1 MLSSPPPPQQQQQQQ
16 IQVVKCRSKLSIRP
30 HSSRAVLF
38 YSQYPNGAVDPAS
51 LHGACPVLNRQKY
64 AANLWVWNTPRQGFP
79 GAPIKEKFRTGNDNN
94 NNNNHS
100 PSANQ
105 FKKITATF
113 QNSGQ
118 DETLQEADLYFE
130 DQYWGELRRGSP
142 VLSVNT
148 YQGHV
153 WNVQVQKRIVQT
165 WTMSEQDGEVQKFVI

>member
-1 MLSSPPPPQQQQQQQ
+1 M
-16 IQVVKCRSKLSIRP
+16 
-30 HSSRAVLF
+30 
-38 YSQYPNGAVDPAS
+38 DPAS
-51 LHGACPVLNRQKY
+51 LHGACPVLNKQKY

-79 GAPIKEKFRTGNDNN
+79 GAPIKEKFRKDRGDSNT
-94 NNNNHS
+94 S

-118 DETLQEADLYFE
+118 DGALQEADLYYE
-130 DQYWGELRRGSP
+130 DQFWGILRNGSP

-153 WNVQVQKRIVQT
+153 WNVKVNNEIVKT
-165 WTMSEQDGEVQKFVI
+165 WIISEQDGDVQKFVI